1 MVARTIIDDFLAQ
14 KTLAV
19 VGVSRDP
26 KQFSTMAYRL
36 LREHGYSIYPVN
48 PLAERIEERPCYP
61 NVAALPE
68 RVDGVV
74 IFLPPTK
81 VMGVL
86 PGIADAGIRRVWLQQ
101 GTESAEAIQ
110 FCASNN
116 IAVVHGECIMMF
128 TEPVGFVHRAHRWV
142 KKVTHTLPT

>member
-1 MVARTIIDDFLAQ
+1 
-14 KTLAV
+14 
-19 VGVSRDP
+19 
-26 KQFSTMAYRL
+26 
-36 LREHGYSIYPVN
+36 
-48 PLAERIEERPCYP
+48 
-61 NVAALPE
+61 
-68 RVDGVV
+68 
-74 IFLPPTK
+74 
-81 VMGVL
+81 MGVL